1 MSFLFS
7 LSETGNKLEWGFVR
21 AVSVDQPKKGLS
33 HLRVVC
39 FTFQQIFLTQ
49 IIIHE
54 VFILIISYIT
64 RVISHAFQK
73 TCHDTVTRNDIVDK
87 LLFVVHILK
96 ERDDTHTLKNW
107 KKKDTRKTT
116 L

>member
-1 MSFLFS
+1 MILIRVLLSFLFS

-21 AVSVDQPKKGLS
+21 AVSIDQQKKGLS

-39 FTFQQIFLTQ
+39 FTFHQIFLTQ

-54 VFILIISYIT
+54 VFVLIISYVT

-73 TCHDTVTRNDIVDK
+73 ALHMLSVLITQI
-87 LLFVVHILK
+87 
-96 ERDDTHTLKNW
+96 
-107 KKKDTRKTT
+107 
-116 L
+116 